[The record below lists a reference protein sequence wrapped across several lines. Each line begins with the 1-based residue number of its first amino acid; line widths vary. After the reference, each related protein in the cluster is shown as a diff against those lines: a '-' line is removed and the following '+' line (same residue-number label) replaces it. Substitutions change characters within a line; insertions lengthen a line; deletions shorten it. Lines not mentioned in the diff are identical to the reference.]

1 MTAHAHSFTPQP
13 ISAADDRLVRP
24 DEAAPPSTWLSPSA
38 WASFLAGSLT
48 AFTVSVGGEMPLGE
62 IILVI
67 AAGWAVLCAIFNQ
80 AWPGP
85 LLRSPLLWGLMA
97 AQAIALGGYI
107 FSDLYRQ
114 SSMHDMARGWSRMVF
129 LAIDVL
135 ALAYLFGCSRRNFLV
150 LLFGQC
156 LGDVASTAIFGP
168 MFGDMWKFGIG
179 SPLTFFVFWAAPF
192 AGPFMAVIAT
202 SAMGVL
208 HFALDYRSLGGIC
221 LLAGMLMFLQMVPG
235 RFRLWLAPLG
245 AVAIGVAILWVYGHT
260 RSSGERTTRSD
271 IERSSMVTAAVEAIK
286 ESPVIGHGSW
296 FSNSDVYDNFLL
308 IQYTRGRESHVGG
321 FPEANK
327 EPGTVALHSQILVAL
342 AEGGLF
348 GSAFFLVYG
357 AGLLWALYRI
367 VFVEHWIRIT
377 PLCTLLLL
385 SALWNLFGSPFSGAH
400 RVYIAM
406 ACGLMLLLKE
416 GRLVENNGEP
426 FDR

>member
-1 MTAHAHSFTPQP
+1 MEHPEEV
-13 ISAADDRLVRP
+13 LRP
-24 DEAAPPSTWLSPSA
+24 PLLLSTSA

-48 AFTVSVGGEMPLGE
+48 AFTVSVGGEMPVGE
-62 IILVI
+62 IILVL
-67 AAGWAVLCAIFNQ
+67 AAGWTFLCVIFNHT
-80 AWPGP
+80 WPGP

-97 AQAIALGGYI
+97 AQVVSLGGYI

-129 LAIDVL
+129 LAVDIL
-135 ALAYLFGCSRRNFLV
+135 ALAYLFGCSRRNFLIF
-150 LLFGQC
+150 LFGQC
-156 LGDVASTAIFGP
+156 LGDLVSTAIFGP
-168 MFGDMWKFGIG
+168 MFGDMWKFGVG

-192 AGPFMAVIAT
+192 AGPFMAMVAT

-221 LLAGMLMFLQMVPG
+221 LLAGMLMFLQMMPA

-245 AVAIGVAILWVYGHT
+245 AVLIGVAILWVYGHT
-260 RSSGERTTRSD
+260 RSGGERATRSD
-271 IERSSMVTAAVEAIK
+271 IERSAMVTAAVEAIK

-308 IQYTRGRESHVGG
+308 IQRERGREAHVGG
-321 FPEANK
+321 FPEAN
-327 EPGTVALHSQILVAL
+327 EDPGTVALHSQILVAL

-348 GSAFFLVYG
+348 GSAFFFIYG

-367 VFVEHWIRIT
+367 VFVESWARVT
-377 PLCTLLLL
+377 PLCTLLVL
-385 SALWNLFGSPFSGAH
+385 SALWNLLCSPFSGAH

-416 GRLVENNGEP
+416 GRLAANEGEP